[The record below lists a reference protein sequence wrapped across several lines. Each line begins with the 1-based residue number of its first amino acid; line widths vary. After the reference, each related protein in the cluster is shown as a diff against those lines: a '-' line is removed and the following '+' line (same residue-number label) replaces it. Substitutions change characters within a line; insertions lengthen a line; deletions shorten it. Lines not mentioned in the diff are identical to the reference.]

1 MYKSF
6 AVDGLGH
13 FHLCKD
19 SAEQLFLWHF
29 PIRKKQG
36 WEFTLLLFALSLKI
50 AHMKE
55 RLWVIWATL
64 SELLLSL
71 FTKEQPWVNC
81 SHPPVKNK
89 QHEWFTC
96 FLQFSPCFYC
106 FSPFYKRVG
115 VRELLTTKEWW
126 EHFNLFY
133 KGISLSHTKNKR
145 FNLKTK
151 EQIPNTGWLQ

>member
-36 WEFTLLLFALSLKI
+36 WEFTLL
-50 AHMKE
+50 
-55 RLWVIWATL
+55 IWKSNCEKFDLVTL
-64 SELLLSL
+64 ENRVTVSESLLSL
-71 FTKEQPWVNC
+71 FNMKAMSESLLSLFIKEQPWVNC

-115 VRELLTTKEWW
+115 VRELLTTKSDGSILIFFTRES
-126 EHFNLFY
+126 LFR
-133 KGISLSHTKNKR
+133 TQ
-145 FNLKTK
+145 KTSDS
-151 EQIPNTGWLQ
+151 I